1 MAVQGS
7 GLGAGPDPKMVDQ
20 QSYDA
25 RKGAPKHAQTSFPV
39 KDGMKDQNAPS
50 GVTSAVSPIHP
61 GVGPDASAADVMD
74 PESPAQRGKTLKRQ
88 SGVLEASWGMD
99 PARSADRSTRIW
111 RARYSARLSSRG
123 AQSCQRPRRKLR
135 VLPRPIPARTRTN
148 PAGTPIAHLFPAL
161 P

>member
-61 GVGPDASAADVMD
+61 GVGPDASAR
-74 PESPAQRGKTLKRQ
+74 PTLWTRSP
-88 SGVLEASWGMD
+88 
-99 PARSADRSTRIW
+99 
-111 RARYSARLSSRG
+111 RLS
-123 AQSCQRPRRKLR
+123 AARRSS
-135 VLPRPIPARTRTN
+135 VNLPRSKHR
-148 PAGTPIAHLFPAL
+148 GV
-161 P
+161 